1 MYGGRD
7 GLLEARHTE
16 PSHLIWSHLN
26 GGRAGSTETRP
37 GGAGRR
43 PLLFG
48 VLFVI
53 GLAFAASA
61 CGGSSPRASVA
72 SVATTTSAVPTTPS
86 SGGQSSGSEASG
98 SEASGSQSS
107 GSLSSGGALVEYARC
122 MRSHGVVSFPEP
134 ASLGAAGAIRAFKGQ
149 VAASVAALASS
160 PEFQHAQRACA
171 KYYGPATTS
180 APHVTPQEMRKL
192 LAVSR
197 CMRAHGVPN
206 FPDPNPTTGEMST
219 PAGLS
224 RDSTTVVAA
233 LRACS
238 PLARAAGLGPPNTGQ

>member
-1 MYGGRD
+1 MYDGRG
-7 GLLEARHTE
+7 GLLKARHTE
-16 PSHLIWSHLN
+16 LSQLIWSHLN
-26 GGRAGSTETRP
+26 GGRAGPTDTRP
-37 GGAGRR
+37 GGPGRR
-43 PLLFG
+43 PLLFA

-86 SGGQSSGSEASG
+86 SG
-98 SEASGSQSS
+98 SQSS
-107 GSLSSGGALVEYARC
+107 GSQSSGGALVEYFRC

-134 ASLGAAGAIRAFKGQ
+134 ASLGAPGAIRAFKGQ

-171 KYYGPATTS
+171 KYYGPPTTP

-224 RDSTTVVAA
+224 RDSPTVVAA
-233 LRACS
+233 LRACT